1 MSQQQEGQAALVI
14 VGGGLGGVSAAL
26 AALRLGQ
33 TVVLTETLQWLGGQ
47 LTAQAVPP
55 DEYPWIESLTASQS
69 YAHLRRAIR
78 DYYRRH
84 LPLTDAAAQTYCLN
98 PGAGNV
104 STLCHEPWVAAR
116 VLDELLAPWEAKGQL
131 RVLRQHRPMRV
142 ETQGDRITAVGT
154 VPERGR
160 REIDAEGHLV
170 TPGWVDIH
178 THYDGQVTWDEC
190 FTPSIYHGVT
200 TLVMGNCGVGFA
212 PKRPGHEDDLIKLM
226 EGVEDIPGAALHEGI
241 RWNWESFPQYMD
253 ALAATPRSLDYLVQV
268 PHDPLRMYVMGER
281 ALAHEKAN
289 ADDIRAMQALL
300 REALQAGAA
309 GFSTGRSD
317 NHRTSEGKDT
327 PAANA
332 GHEELAGLAQAFEG
346 LGHGVI
352 QVVSDYNLLHGP
364 EQFDAEFDCVETL
377 ARASGKPVSLT
388 WLQRDPGG
396 EQYLKIQQRV
406 EAAVQAGLPL
416 YLQTAVRGIGVLNG
430 LDASF
435 HPFMGFPSY
444 KEVAHLPLAQ
454 RAEALR
460 EPARKARILSEKS
473 ERLAGDGSA
482 IPPLVDILLAKIDLI
497 SGRMFALEDTL
508 NYEPSLMQSFLVRA
522 RQAGI
527 TPLEAIYD
535 HLCAGN
541 GEGLIYFP
549 IFNYNEG
556 SLDVVRR
563 MLEHPQALSSLSDAG
578 AHVGTVCDASFTTFM
593 LTHWVRD
600 RARDAI
606 ALEVAVEMLTRRNAR
621 YLGLSDRGV
630 IAEGM
635 RADLNAIDPARLS
648 VGVPRLVRDLP
659 AGGKRFVQKAE
670 GYVATWVA
678 GEQVQRKGEIT
689 TARPGQLVRM
699 GQA

>member
-1 MSQQQEGQAALVI
+1 MLDWLIENGTVI
-14 VGGGLGGVSAAL
+14 DG
-26 AALRLGQ
+26 
-33 TVVLTETLQWLGGQ
+33 T
-47 LTAQAVPP
+47 
-55 DEYPWIESLTASQS
+55 
-69 YAHLRRAIR
+69 
-78 DYYRRH
+78 
-84 LPLTDAAAQTYCLN
+84 
-98 PGAGNV
+98 GA
-104 STLCHEPWVAAR
+104 PAR
-116 VLDELLAPWEAKGQL
+116 VANVGI
-131 RVLRQHRPMRV
+131 R
-142 ETQGDRITAVGT
+142 GGRIVAVGQVDEPALQT
-154 VPERGR
+154 L
-160 REIDAEGHLV
+160 DATGLWI
-170 TPGWVDIH
+170 TPGFVDIH

-212 PKRPGHEDDLIKLM
+212 PKRPGHEDDLVKLM

-241 RWNWESFPQYMD
+241 RWNWETFPEYMD

-289 ADDIRAMQALL
+289 AEDIRTMQALL
-300 REALQAGAA
+300 RQALQAGAA

-332 GHEELAGLAQAFEG
+332 DHDELTGLAQAFAG

-352 QVVSDYNLLHGP
+352 QVVSDFNLLHGP
-364 EQFDAEFDCVETL
+364 DQFDTEFDCVESL
-377 ARASGKPVSLT
+377 ARASGKAVSMT

-396 EQYLKIQQRV
+396 EQYLRMQDRV
-406 EAAVQAGLPL
+406 EAAVRAGLPL

-454 RAEALR
+454 RAAALR
-460 EPARKARILSEKS
+460 DPALKARILSEKS

-482 IPPLVDILLAKIDLI
+482 IPPLVDILLAKIDLV
-497 SGRMFALEDTL
+497 SGRMFALEESL
-508 NYEPSLMQSFLVRA
+508 NYEPSVMQSFLVRA
-522 RQAGI
+522 RQAGVS
-527 TPLEAIYD
+527 PLEAIYD
-535 HLCAGN
+535 HLSAGE

-556 SLDVVRR
+556 SLATVRR
-563 MLEHPQALSSLSDAG
+563 MLEHPRALSSLSDAG
-578 AHVGTVCDASFTTFM
+578 AHVGTVCDASFPTFM

-600 RARDAI
+600 RGRESI
-606 ALEVAVEMLTRRNAR
+606 ALETAVEMLTARNAR

-630 IAEGM
+630 IAPGL
-635 RADLNAIDPARLS
+635 RADLNAIDPDRLS
-648 VGVPRLVRDLP
+648 VGLPQLVRDLP
-659 AGGKRFVQKAE
+659 AGGKRFLQKAQ

-678 GEQVQRKGEIT
+678 GQVVQQGGEIT
-689 TARPGQLVRM
+689 AARPGRLVRM